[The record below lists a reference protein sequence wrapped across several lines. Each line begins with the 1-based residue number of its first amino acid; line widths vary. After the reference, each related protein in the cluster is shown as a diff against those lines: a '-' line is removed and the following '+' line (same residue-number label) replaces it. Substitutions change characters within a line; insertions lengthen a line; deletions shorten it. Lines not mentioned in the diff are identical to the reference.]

1 MDSHQMDQVARQAL
15 NYILATSIEQR
26 SEYGGMIYEKS
37 GTCYTTPPRTQGNPT
52 TVDVGVHL
60 PNHGCPPG
68 TKPVAYYHTHPTYS
82 VASMKADYNEFDDDD
97 KHVVLD
103 NDLEAGYAGT
113 LDGTFLKFDRKSGKV
128 TPLPPKLKNTKP

>member
-1 MDSHQMDQVARQAL
+1 MNSHQMDHVARQAL
-15 NYILATSIEQR
+15 NNILATSIEQR
-26 SEYGGMIYEKS
+26 SEWGGMIYEK
-37 GTCYTTPPRTQGNPT
+37 GGICYFTRAVTQGNPT

-82 VASMKADYNEFDDDD
+82 VAGMKADYNEFDGND
-97 KHVVLD
+97 KDVVLD

-128 TPLPPKLKNTKP
+128 TTLQPRLKNTKP